1 MEYIIKSKRQVD
13 DTLFT
18 TVEYNFDETKV
29 LLEVAHFQ
37 PQSKEEII
45 TGIENRGLS
54 EERKF
59 IATQKIS
66 ELINK
71 I

>member
-1 MEYIIKSKRQVD
+1 MNYTIKSKRQVD

-18 TVEYNFDETKV
+18 TVEYNFEETKV
-29 LLEVAHFQ
+29 LVEVAHFQ
-37 PQSKEEII
+37 PQSEEEII
-45 TGIENRGLS
+45 TGIKNRGLS
-54 EERKF
+54 EEMKF
-59 IATQKIS
+59 LATQKIS

>member
-1 MEYIIKSKRQVD
+1 MNYTIKSKRQVD
-13 DTLFT
+13 DNLFT

-29 LLEVAHFQ
+29 LVEVAHFQ
-37 PQSKEEII
+37 PQSEEEII

-59 IATQKIS
+59 TATQKIS